1 MTTWKVIKRGLNYS
15 RALARYMHE
24 ETVVARGLS
33 KQEAD
38 SYMASREDRHFLVSE
53 PEKSV

>member
-38 SYMASREDRHFLVSE
+38 NYMASREDRHFLVSE